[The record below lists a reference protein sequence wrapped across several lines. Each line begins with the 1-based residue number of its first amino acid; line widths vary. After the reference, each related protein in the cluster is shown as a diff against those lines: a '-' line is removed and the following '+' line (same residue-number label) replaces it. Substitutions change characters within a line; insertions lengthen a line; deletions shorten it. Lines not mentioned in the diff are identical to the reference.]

1 MTAQT
6 TGQSAVGDRGAPGR
20 ASRLAAQLR
29 IKISG
34 PVFLPEDDD
43 YSVELAAFN
52 SGLHHRPDVVVGAT
66 CGADVRA
73 AVGSATAFGLD
84 VSVLGTGHAPYPAV
98 RGGVMITTRRMSRV
112 TVDPAGR
119 TATVAAGTTW
129 GEVVEAAAG
138 HGLAAVCGSAPAV
151 GAIGM
156 TLGGGLGPLGRTFGF
171 SADHVSAMEVVG
183 QDAIARLT
191 TADTDPDRFWALRGS
206 KRPLGIVT
214 EMTID
219 LQPLTSFYG
228 GRLVFSSS
236 DIPALVGGY
245 QAWLAENVVADELT
259 TSLALLR
266 LPDVPALPPALRGRT
281 VGALRIGYVGDAEAG
296 AAATA
301 PLLTAIGREPVD
313 GALAQM
319 PYDRIGDVHGDPTR
333 PAHHRCAG
341 LLLHSFDEQ
350 AAHALLHL
358 AGPTVSVPL
367 AIVEI
372 RHLGGA
378 YARGEAGAV
387 SGRDAAFNVWVSSA
401 PLASLSP
408 DDEQRT
414 VHGAIRRVI
423 DGLTPWSFGGAQIN
437 FTGTDN
443 TDGERAHGFSAA
455 QTARLDDICGP
466 HAPTI

>member
-6 TGQSAVGDRGAPGR
+6 TGESALADTGAPVR
-20 ASRLAAQLR
+20 DSRLAAQLR
-29 IKISG
+29 KKILG
-34 PVFLPEDDD
+34 PVFLPEDDN

-52 SGLHHRPDVVVGAT
+52 SGLHHQPDVVIGAS
-66 CGADVRA
+66 CGGDVSA
-73 AVGSATAFGLD
+73 AVEFATDNALE
-84 VSVLGTGHAPYPAV
+84 VSVLGTGHAPYPPV

-112 TVDPAGR
+112 TIDPAGR

-171 SADHVSAMEVVG
+171 SAEHVGAMQVVG
-183 QDAIARLT
+183 PDGIARLI
-191 TADTDPDRFWALRGS
+191 TADTDPSGFWALRGG
-206 KRPLGIVT
+206 KRHLGIVT

-219 LQPLTSFYG
+219 LRPLTSFYG
-228 GRLVFSSS
+228 GRLLFSSS
-236 DIPALVGGY
+236 DIPALLSGY
-245 QAWLAENVVADELT
+245 QAWLAQDEVADELT

-266 LPDVPALPPALRGRT
+266 LPDLPALPPALRGRT
-281 VGALRIGYVGDAEAG
+281 VGALRIGYVGDAQAG

-301 PLLTAIGREPVD
+301 PLLTAIGREPID
-313 GALAQM
+313 GALSQL
-319 PYDRIGDVHGDPTR
+319 PYHRIGDVHGDPTR

-341 LLLHSFDEQ
+341 LLLRSFDEE

-378 YARGEAGAV
+378 YARGGAGAV

-414 VHGAIRRVI
+414 VHGAIRKVI

-443 TDGERAHGFSAA
+443 TDSERAHGFSAQ
-455 QTARLDDICGP
+455 QTARLDDICLRRV
-466 HAPTI
+466 